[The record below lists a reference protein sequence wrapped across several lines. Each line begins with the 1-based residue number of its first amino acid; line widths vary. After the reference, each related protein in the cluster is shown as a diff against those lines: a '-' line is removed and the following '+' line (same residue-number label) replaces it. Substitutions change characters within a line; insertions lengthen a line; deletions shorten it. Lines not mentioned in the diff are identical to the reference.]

1 MHSPSC
7 AKRLRQDGMQRGLPV
22 NAIAKAI
29 HEHCSVSRL
38 RAHRLARGKTL
49 REVADELRQLAE
61 LHGPRPDKL
70 QLGHWETGGN
80 SPRRAAIELLARY
93 YDCSPMELGF
103 DSPMLTAR
111 TEPSAGSAEAVRPAS
126 GHSGGPNAAF
136 EGRLDDARRLTDRA
150 LATSSISSAQLDVL
164 EERIFWASQQYVHT
178 PPAPILGDLLELLD
192 EVRTIAMDR
201 QPAAVQTRLSEQTAL
216 LATLIADSLMKL
228 GLLAKARAWY
238 GTARTAADDS
248 GLIEVRARVRAQ
260 AAMLPFYYGPIEAA
274 VALTREAYLLTRSRS
289 SATAAFAAAAQARAL
304 ARLGDARSAQEAL
317 RHATATFER
326 CDPGPED
333 HAFSFPERR
342 LLLYQSGT
350 YTALGLTSQ
359 ARHAQEQALALY
371 PARTGIDPTLLRLEA
386 ALGLARDHSA
396 AEACQLA
403 GRAYLQVAA
412 DHRTTIVEQRAREVI
427 TALPPAVRTTR
438 AAKELHEIL
447 ALPPGLK

>member
-1 MHSPSC
+1 
-7 AKRLRQDGMQRGLPV
+7 MQRGLSV
-22 NAIAKAI
+22 NAIAEAI

-49 REVADELRQLAE
+49 REVADELRHLAE
-61 LHGPRPDKL
+61 PHGPRPDKL
-70 QLGHWETGGN
+70 QLGHWETGDN
-80 SPRRAAIELLARY
+80 SPRPAAIVLLARHY
-93 YDCSPMELGF
+93 GCSPMELGF

-111 TEPSAGSAEAVRPAS
+111 TGLSTHDVQALRAAIDDPAEPST
-126 GHSGGPNAAF
+126 AF
-136 EGRLDDARRLTDRA
+136 EGRLDTARRLTDRT
-150 LATSSISSAQLDVL
+150 LAASSISSAQLDVL
-164 EERIFWASQQYVHT
+164 EERVFWASQQYVYT
-178 PPAPILGDLLELLD
+178 APEPILGDLLELLE
-192 EVRTIAMDR
+192 EVRSVATDR
-201 QPAAVQTRLSEQTAL
+201 QPASLQTRLSEQTAL

-248 GLIEVRARVRAQ
+248 GLIEIRARVRAQ

-274 VALTREAYLLTRSRS
+274 VALTREAHLLTRSRS

-317 RHATATFER
+317 RHATTTFER

-371 PARTGIDPTLLRLEA
+371 PARTGIDPSLLRLETA
-386 ALGLARDHSA
+386 IGLAREHSA

-403 GRAYLQVAA
+403 GSTYLQVAP
-412 DHRTTIVEQRAREVI
+412 DHRTTIIEQRAREVI
-427 TALPPAVRTTR
+427 TALPPTVRMTR
-438 AAKELHEIL
+438 AVKELHEIL
-447 ALPPGLK
+447 ALPPGPK